1 MNTALAALALGLA
14 LNSTLIK
21 VAEQEV
27 SQTAA
32 QTGAQSVQQLPAPA
46 PAFPIGTA
54 SNAVQITNG
63 PVVETVTD
71 TTAQIAWSTNVNAGT
86 TLHYGTDP
94 SHLDLSAG
102 MPWGGLTHRVTIKDL
117 QPNTRHSRPSRPE
130 FQASSSSWYLL
141 WRVRKCPPRSIHIW
155 QSCGRSWA
163 AFFFTAHF
171 RIPGRARSRAFQILR
186 RSSRANA
193 CVRGMWGWVA
203 VSWRWQ
209 SQTLFFGCASRLA
222 QPEWRSVAVASPA
235 ILAFNLQIGRAHV

>member
-1 MNTALAALALGLA
+1 MNMALAALALGLA

-86 TLHYGTDP
+86 TLYYGTDP
-94 SHLDLSAG
+94 SHLDLAAG
-102 MPWGGLTHRVTIKDL
+102 MPWGGLTHRVTLKDL
-117 QPNTRHSRPSRPE
+117 KPNTTYYFRAESSQGQGTGTQAQTE
-130 FQASSSSWYLL
+130 QSSFQTKPAGVSSQL
-141 WRVRKCPPRSIHIW
+141 K
-155 QSCGRSWA
+155 
-163 AFFFTAHF
+163 
-171 RIPGRARSRAFQILR
+171 
-186 RSSRANA
+186 
-193 CVRGMWGWVA
+193 
-203 VSWRWQ
+203 
-209 SQTLFFGCASRLA
+209 
-222 QPEWRSVAVASPA
+222 
-235 ILAFNLQIGRAHV
+235 

>member
-1 MNTALAALALGLA
+1 MNAALAALALGLA

-86 TLHYGTDP
+86 TLYYGTDP
-94 SHLDLSAG
+94 SHLDLAAG
-102 MPWGGLTHRVTIKDL
+102 MPWGGLTHRVTLKDL
-117 QPNTRHSRPSRPE
+117 KPNTTYYFRAESSQGQGTGTQAQTE
-130 FQASSSSWYLL
+130 QSSFQTKPAGVSSQL
-141 WRVRKCPPRSIHIW
+141 K
-155 QSCGRSWA
+155 
-163 AFFFTAHF
+163 
-171 RIPGRARSRAFQILR
+171 
-186 RSSRANA
+186 
-193 CVRGMWGWVA
+193 
-203 VSWRWQ
+203 
-209 SQTLFFGCASRLA
+209 
-222 QPEWRSVAVASPA
+222 
-235 ILAFNLQIGRAHV
+235 